1 MNYKKLKRVFA
12 LGMAVLLSVSTS
24 VYGGTIEVH
33 AAEVISD
40 DLLENEVIDNSSSE
54 ENTEKKGDVQG
65 DTQGAGQ
72 GDSQDN
78 AQNAGQDDSNDNA
91 QNAGQG
97 DSNDNVQN
105 AGQGD
110 VQGDTNGNVQN
121 VEQGD
126 TPNAEQANTQST
138 EQEKIQV
145 NIQGDAQDAGQ
156 DAVVLTEQDEEPAAL
171 AATMA
176 APSGVAKTEVGY
188 SNELNLGFSDAAWV
202 NSITALKVGNDSFE
216 KVNSFG
222 FFESGNKF
230 IAGSYSFDGGANGD
244 LPALRII
251 TKNITFPVIAVIS
264 ANGYEDLKLNIKEKE
279 NPMLIPIPQR

>member
-24 VYGGTIEVH
+24 VYGGTIEVR
-33 AAEVISD
+33 AAETISN
-40 DLLENEVIDNSSSE
+40 DLLENEVTDNSSLE

-65 DTQGAGQ
+65 DTQGAE
-72 GDSQDN
+72 
-78 AQNAGQDDSNDNA
+78 
-91 QNAGQG
+91 QG

-105 AGQGD
+105 AEQGD

-121 VEQGD
+121 VGQGDSNDNIQNAGQGDSNDDVQNAGQGDSSDDVQNAGQDDSQDNAQDAGQGTVQGD
-126 TPNAEQANTQST
+126 T
-138 EQEKIQV
+138 
-145 NIQGDAQDAGQ
+145 QDAGQ
-156 DAVVLTEQDEEPAAL
+156 DATVLTEQDEKPAAL

-264 ANGYEDLKLNIKEKE
+264 ANGYEDLKLN
-279 NPMLIPIPQR
+279 LI

>member
-1 MNYKKLKRVFA
+1 M
-12 LGMAVLLSVSTS
+12 
-24 VYGGTIEVH
+24 
-33 AAEVISD
+33 
-40 DLLENEVIDNSSSE
+40 
-54 ENTEKKGDVQG
+54 
-65 DTQGAGQ
+65 
-72 GDSQDN
+72 
-78 AQNAGQDDSNDNA
+78 
-91 QNAGQG
+91 
-97 DSNDNVQN
+97 
-105 AGQGD
+105 
-110 VQGDTNGNVQN
+110 QGDTNGNVQN

-156 DAVVLTEQDEEPAAL
+156 DATVLTEQDEEPATL

-251 TKNITFPVIAVIS
+251 TKNITFPVTAVIS
-264 ANGYEDLKLNIKEKE
+264 ADGYEDLKLNIKEKE

>member
-1 MNYKKLKRVFA
+1 
-12 LGMAVLLSVSTS
+12 MAVLLSVSTS
-24 VYGGTIEVH
+24 VYGGTMEVR
-33 AAEVISD
+33 AAEAISN
-40 DLLENEVIDNSSSE
+40 DLLENEVIDNSSLD
-54 ENTEKKGDVQG
+54 ENTENKGDDQN
-65 DTQGAGQ
+65 DAKDAEQ

-78 AQNAGQDDSNDNA
+78 AQNAGQGDGQDNA

-97 DSNDNVQN
+97 DSNDNIQN

-251 TKNITFPVIAVIS
+251 TKNITFPVTAVIS
-264 ANGYEDLKLNIKEKE
+264 ADGYEDLKLNIKEKE

>member
-24 VYGGTIEVH
+24 VYGGTMEVH
-33 AAEVISD
+33 AAEAISN
-40 DLLENEVIDNSSSE
+40 DLLKNEVIDNSSLD
-54 ENTEKKGDVQG
+54 ENTENKGDVQG

-72 GDSQDN
+72 GDRQDN
-78 AQNAGQDDSNDNA
+78 A
-91 QNAGQG
+91 
-97 DSNDNVQN
+97 
-105 AGQGD
+105 
-110 VQGDTNGNVQN
+110 
-121 VEQGD
+121 
-126 TPNAEQANTQST
+126 
-138 EQEKIQV
+138 
-145 NIQGDAQDAGQ
+145 Q
-156 DAVVLTEQDEEPAAL
+156 DAVVLTEQDEKPAAL

-264 ANGYEDLKLNIKEKE
+264 ADGYEDLKLNTKTSHTPNGLCTLKI
-279 NPMLIPIPQR
+279 QYFS

>member
-1 MNYKKLKRVFA
+1 M
-12 LGMAVLLSVSTS
+12 
-24 VYGGTIEVH
+24 
-33 AAEVISD
+33 
-40 DLLENEVIDNSSSE
+40 
-54 ENTEKKGDVQG
+54 
-65 DTQGAGQ
+65 
-72 GDSQDN
+72 
-78 AQNAGQDDSNDNA
+78 
-91 QNAGQG
+91 
-97 DSNDNVQN
+97 
-105 AGQGD
+105 
-110 VQGDTNGNVQN
+110 QGDTNGNVQN

-145 NIQGDAQDAGQ
+145 NIQGDTQDAGQ
-156 DAVVLTEQDEEPAAL
+156 DATVLTKQDEKPAAL

-230 IAGSYSFDGGANGD
+230 IA
-244 LPALRII
+244 
-251 TKNITFPVIAVIS
+251 
-264 ANGYEDLKLNIKEKE
+264 
-279 NPMLIPIPQR
+279 